1 MNRSTNSTIR
11 DKLED
16 ELEDKLE
23 VNLEDEYEEKTSRI
37 FDSTLNNCLLGWYGA
52 TNDRFG
58 SGVTNN
64 IVFERDNRN
73 RTGPCM
79 RRRC

>member
-1 MNRSTNSTIR
+1 M
-11 DKLED
+11 
-16 ELEDKLE
+16 EDKLE

-58 SGVTNN
+58 NGVTNN
-64 IVFERDNRN
+64 IVFGHDNTHRSGSC
-73 RTGPCM
+73 T
-79 RRRC
+79 RR